1 MRKLTDMRSTG
12 RKKTVGLI
20 IENLFTEF
28 AQEVIQNVISSSRLN
43 KDINVVIVAGKY
55 DPETD
60 LEDHQHRYKR
70 VYNSVYKLEELC
82 GFDGLIISLGSMEK
96 IKREVIDKRYFEKLK
111 NTPKVFVVSDLE
123 GQPSVNYDNSTG
135 IDEAVDCLVNAYG
148 LSRFCMLGGRE
159 DNVDARAR
167 KALYADALARNKIE
181 FTDRNY
187 VSGDMSADTQEPAR
201 ELLDKN
207 PDAQVIF
214 CVNDA
219 SAVGLFEVMA
229 SRGLQPGKDI
239 MVFGFDN
246 TNAAGR
252 MSPTLASIGASEITL
267 GQKAMEEV
275 LSQMNGNP
283 PKSVLVPTRIY
294 GRESFEYEMY
304 EYTTIE
310 MFNVDKDFIYRMFDD
325 CFYRYRYEYRDR
337 ESVNLPRLF
346 YAFMSKILKTLRS
359 KYISIED
366 FNESLHLIDIFFEN
380 GAMDYTDAGK
390 FTKSVETLQNTV
402 NQLGGNNRYVNRL
415 FARMKDKAI
424 IALAENRLRSNDK
437 LITGRQKIQN
447 MMVETVSYSGDS
459 GDAVNRIVR
468 NFDKLGLMNSALF
481 LFESPVDYE
490 EDKEDLFPS
499 YINLKCV
506 MKSGELYVIP
516 KERQSGAVGDMF
528 RRVELPSKCS
538 EFVPFPI
545 FYRESIFG
553 FLLCEYSDEIANSG
567 EFFADQLARTL
578 YMNEYYR

>member
-1 MRKLTDMRSTG
+1 MRGTN
-12 RKKTVGLI
+12 KKRTVGLI

-43 KDINVVIVAGKY
+43 SDIDVVIVAGKY
-55 DPETD
+55 DPSD
-60 LEDHQHRYKR
+60 DPEDHQHRYKR
-70 VYNSVYKLEELC
+70 VYNSVYRLEELC
-82 GFDGLIISLGSMEK
+82 NFDGLIISLGSMEK
-96 IKREVIDKRYFEKLK
+96 IKREVIEKRYFESLK
-111 NTPKVFVVSDLE
+111 DTPKVFVVSDLE

-201 ELLDKN
+201 ELLDNN
-207 PDAQVIF
+207 PDVQAIF

-219 SAVGLFEVMA
+219 SAVGLFDIMA
-229 SRGLQPGKDI
+229 QRGLEPGKDI

-246 TNAAGR
+246 TTAAGR
-252 MSPTLASIGASEITL
+252 MSPTLASIGASEVTL

-283 PKSVLVPTRIY
+283 PKSVLIPTRIY

-304 EYTTIE
+304 EYTTME
-310 MFNVDKDFIYRMFDD
+310 LVSADSQFIYKMFDD
-325 CFYRYRYEYRDR
+325 CFYRYRYEFRDR

-346 YAFMSKILKTLRS
+346 YAFMSKILKTIRS
-359 KYISIED
+359 KYLSVED
-366 FNESLHLIDIFFEN
+366 YDEICKLIDIFFDN

-390 FTKSVETLQNTV
+390 FTKSVELLQNSV
-402 NQLGGNNRYVNRL
+402 NYLAGNNRNVNRL
-415 FARMKDKAI
+415 FARMKDRAI
-424 IALAENRLRSNDK
+424 IALAENKLRSNDK

-447 MMVETVSYSGDS
+447 MMVETVSYSQDTES
-459 GDAVNRIVR
+459 AVNRIVR
-468 NFDKLGLMNSALF
+468 NFDKLGLMNSALY
-481 LFESPVDYE
+481 LFEHSVTFE
-490 EDKEDLFPS
+490 EVKEELFPPS
-499 YINLKCV
+499 IDLKCV
-506 MKSGELYVIP
+506 MKAGELYVIP
-516 KERQSGAVGDMF
+516 KERQGGPTGDMF

-538 EFVPFPI
+538 EYVPFPI
-545 FYRESIFG
+545 FYKESIYG
-553 FLLCEYSDEIANSG
+553 FLVCEYSDEIANSG
-567 EFFADQLARTL
+567 EYFADQLARTL

>member
-1 MRKLTDMRSTG
+1 MRGTN
-12 RKKTVGLI
+12 KKRTVGLI

-43 KDINVVIVAGKY
+43 SDIDVVIVAGKY
-55 DPETD
+55 DPSD
-60 LEDHQHRYKR
+60 DPEDHQHRYKR
-70 VYNSVYKLEELC
+70 VYNSVYRLEELC
-82 GFDGLIISLGSMEK
+82 NFDGLIISLGSMEK
-96 IKREVIDKRYFEKLK
+96 IKREVIEKRYFENLK
-111 NTPKVFVVSDLE
+111 DTPKVFVVSDLE

-201 ELLDKN
+201 ELLDNN
-207 PDAQVIF
+207 PDVQAIF

-219 SAVGLFEVMA
+219 SAVGLFDVMA
-229 SRGLQPGKDI
+229 QRGLVPGKDI

-246 TNAAGR
+246 TTAAGR
-252 MSPTLASIGASEITL
+252 MSPTLASIGASEVTL

-283 PKSVLVPTRIY
+283 PKSVLIPTRIY

-304 EYTTIE
+304 EYTTME
-310 MFNVDKDFIYRMFDD
+310 LVSADSQFIYKMFDD
-325 CFYRYRYEYRDR
+325 CFYRYRYEFRDR

-346 YAFMSKILKTLRS
+346 YAFMSKILKTIRS
-359 KYISIED
+359 KYLSVED
-366 FNESLHLIDIFFEN
+366 FDEICKLIDIFFDN

-390 FTKSVETLQNTV
+390 FTKSVELLQNSV
-402 NQLGGNNRYVNRL
+402 NYLAGNNRNVNRL
-415 FARMKDKAI
+415 FARMKDRAI
-424 IALAENRLRSNDK
+424 IALAENKLRSNDR

-447 MMVETVSYSGDS
+447 MMVETVSYSQDTES
-459 GDAVNRIVR
+459 AVNRIVR
-468 NFDKLGLMNSALF
+468 NFDKLGLMNSALY
-481 LFESPVDYE
+481 LFEHSVTFE
-490 EDKEDLFPS
+490 EDKEELFPPS
-499 YINLKCV
+499 IDLKCV
-506 MKSGELYVIP
+506 MKAGELYVIP
-516 KERQSGAVGDMF
+516 KERQGGPTGDMF

-538 EFVPFPI
+538 EYVPFPI
-545 FYRESIFG
+545 FYKESIYG
-553 FLLCEYSDEIANSG
+553 FLVCEYSDEIANSG
-567 EFFADQLARTL
+567 EYFADQLARTL
-578 YMNEYYR
+578 YMNENFR

>member
-1 MRKLTDMRSTG
+1 MRGTN
-12 RKKTVGLI
+12 KKRTVGLI

-43 KDINVVIVAGKY
+43 SDIDVVIVAGKY
-55 DPETD
+55 DPSD
-60 LEDHQHRYKR
+60 DPEDHQHRYKR
-70 VYNSVYKLEELC
+70 VYNSVYRLEELC
-82 GFDGLIISLGSMEK
+82 NFDGLIISLGSMEK
-96 IKREVIDKRYFEKLK
+96 IKREVIEKRYFESLK
-111 NTPKVFVVSDLE
+111 DTPKVFVVSDLE

-201 ELLDKN
+201 ELLDNN
-207 PDAQVIF
+207 PDVQAIF

-219 SAVGLFEVMA
+219 SAVGLFDIMA
-229 SRGLQPGKDI
+229 QRGLEPGKDI

-246 TNAAGR
+246 TTAAGR
-252 MSPTLASIGASEITL
+252 MSPTLASIGASEVTL

-283 PKSVLVPTRIY
+283 PKSVLIPTRIY

-304 EYTTIE
+304 EYTTME
-310 MFNVDKDFIYRMFDD
+310 LVSADSQFIYKMFDD
-325 CFYRYRYEYRDR
+325 CFYRYRYEFRDR

-346 YAFMSKILKTLRS
+346 YAFMSKILKTIRS
-359 KYISIED
+359 KYLSVED
-366 FNESLHLIDIFFEN
+366 YDEICKLIDIFFDN

-390 FTKSVETLQNTV
+390 FTKSVELLQNSV
-402 NQLGGNNRYVNRL
+402 NYLAGNNRNVNRL
-415 FARMKDKAI
+415 FARMKDRAI
-424 IALAENRLRSNDK
+424 IALAENKLRSNDK

-447 MMVETVSYSGDS
+447 MMVETVSYSQDTES
-459 GDAVNRIVR
+459 AVNRIVR
-468 NFDKLGLMNSALF
+468 NFDKLGLMNSALY
-481 LFESPVDYE
+481 LFEHSVTFE
-490 EDKEDLFPS
+490 EDKEELFPPS
-499 YINLKCV
+499 IDLKCV
-506 MKSGELYVIP
+506 MKAGELYVIP
-516 KERQSGAVGDMF
+516 KERQGGPTGDMF

-538 EFVPFPI
+538 EYVPFPI
-545 FYRESIFG
+545 FYKESIYG
-553 FLLCEYSDEIANSG
+553 FLVCEYSDEIANSG
-567 EFFADQLARTL
+567 EYFADQLARTL
-578 YMNEYYR
+578 YMNENFR

>member
-1 MRKLTDMRSTG
+1 MRGTN
-12 RKKTVGLI
+12 KKRTVGLI

-43 KDINVVIVAGKY
+43 SDIDVVIVAGKY
-55 DPETD
+55 DPSD
-60 LEDHQHRYKR
+60 DPEDHQHRYKR
-70 VYNSVYKLEELC
+70 VYNSVYRLEELC
-82 GFDGLIISLGSMEK
+82 NFDGLIISLGSMEK
-96 IKREVIDKRYFEKLK
+96 IKREVIEKRYFESLK
-111 NTPKVFVVSDLE
+111 DTPKVFVVSDLE

-167 KALYADALARNKIE
+167 KTLYADALARNKIE

-201 ELLDKN
+201 ELLDNN
-207 PDAQVIF
+207 PDVQAIF

-219 SAVGLFEVMA
+219 SAVGLFDIMA
-229 SRGLQPGKDI
+229 QRGLEPGKDI

-246 TNAAGR
+246 TTAAGR
-252 MSPTLASIGASEITL
+252 MSPTLASIGASEVTL

-283 PKSVLVPTRIY
+283 PKSVLIPTRIY

-304 EYTTIE
+304 EYTTME
-310 MFNVDKDFIYRMFDD
+310 LVSADSQFIYKMFDD
-325 CFYRYRYEYRDR
+325 CFYRYRYEFRDR

-346 YAFMSKILKTLRS
+346 YAFMSKILKTIRS
-359 KYISIED
+359 KYLSVED
-366 FNESLHLIDIFFEN
+366 FDEICKLIDIFFDN

-390 FTKSVETLQNTV
+390 FTKSVELLQNSV
-402 NQLGGNNRYVNRL
+402 NYLAGNNRNVNRL
-415 FARMKDKAI
+415 FARMKDRAI
-424 IALAENRLRSNDK
+424 IALAENKLRSNDK

-447 MMVETVSYSGDS
+447 MMVETVSYSQDTES
-459 GDAVNRIVR
+459 AVNRIVR
-468 NFDKLGLMNSALF
+468 NFDKLGLMNSALY
-481 LFESPVDYE
+481 LFEHSVTFE
-490 EDKEDLFPS
+490 EDKEELFPPS
-499 YINLKCV
+499 IDLKCV
-506 MKSGELYVIP
+506 MKTGELYVIP
-516 KERQSGAVGDMF
+516 KERQAGPTGDMF

-538 EFVPFPI
+538 EYVPFPI
-545 FYRESIFG
+545 FYKESIYG
-553 FLLCEYSDEIANSG
+553 FLVCEYSDEIANSG
-567 EFFADQLARTL
+567 EYFADQLARTL

>member
-1 MRKLTDMRSTG
+1 MRGTS
-12 RKKTVGLI
+12 KKKIIGLI

-43 KDINVVIVAGKY
+43 NDIDIVIVAGKY
-55 DPETD
+55 DPSD
-60 LEDHQHRYKR
+60 DPEDHQHRYKR
-70 VYNSVYKLEELC
+70 VYNSVYRLEELC
-82 GFDGLIISLGSMEK
+82 NFDGLIISLGSMEK
-96 IKREVIDKRYFEKLK
+96 IKREVIEKRYFEKLK

-167 KALYADALARNKIE
+167 RGLYADALARNKIE

-207 PDAQVIF
+207 PDVQAIF

-219 SAVGLFEVMA
+219 SAVGLFDVMA
-229 SRGLQPGKDI
+229 QRGLVPGKDI

-246 TNAAGR
+246 TTAAGR
-252 MSPTLASIGASEITL
+252 MSPTLASIGASEVTL

-283 PKSVLVPTRIY
+283 PKSVLIPTRIY

-304 EYTTIE
+304 EYTTME
-310 MFNVDKDFIYRMFDD
+310 LVSADPNFIYKMFDD
-325 CFYRYRYEYRDR
+325 CFYRYRYEFRDR

-346 YAFMSKILKTLRS
+346 YAFMSKILKTIRS
-359 KYISIED
+359 KYLSVED
-366 FNESLHLIDIFFEN
+366 FDEICKLIDIFFDN

-390 FTKSVETLQNTV
+390 FTKSVELLQNSV
-402 NQLGGNNRYVNRL
+402 NYLGGNNRNVNRL
-415 FARMKDKAI
+415 FARMKDRAI
-424 IALAENRLRSNDK
+424 IALAENKLRSNDK

-447 MMVETVSYSGDS
+447 MMVETVSYSQDTES
-459 GDAVNRIVR
+459 AVNRIVR
-468 NFDKLGLMNSALF
+468 NFDKLGLMNSALY
-481 LFESPVDYE
+481 LFDHSVTFE
-490 EDKEDLFPS
+490 EDKEELFPQS
-499 YINLKCV
+499 IDLKCV
-506 MKSGELYVIP
+506 MKAGELYVIP
-516 KERQSGAVGDMF
+516 KERQAGPTGDMF

-538 EFVPFPI
+538 EYVPFPI
-545 FYRESIFG
+545 FYKESIYG
-553 FLLCEYSDEIANSG
+553 FLVCEYSDEIANSG
-567 EFFADQLARTL
+567 EYFADQLARTL
-578 YMNEYYR
+578 YMNENFR

>member
-1 MRKLTDMRSTG
+1 MRGTN
-12 RKKTVGLI
+12 KKRTVGLI

-43 KDINVVIVAGKY
+43 SDIDVVIVAGKY
-55 DPETD
+55 DPSD
-60 LEDHQHRYKR
+60 DPEDHQHRYKR
-70 VYNSVYKLEELC
+70 VYNSVYRLEELC
-82 GFDGLIISLGSMEK
+82 NFDGLIISLGSMEK
-96 IKREVIDKRYFEKLK
+96 IKREVIEKRYFEKLK

-201 ELLDKN
+201 ELLDNN
-207 PDAQVIF
+207 PDVQAIF

-219 SAVGLFEVMA
+219 SAVGLFDVMA
-229 SRGLQPGKDI
+229 QRGLVPGKDI

-246 TNAAGR
+246 TTAAGR
-252 MSPTLASIGASEITL
+252 MSPTLASIGASEVTL

-283 PKSVLVPTRIY
+283 PKSVLIPTRIY

-304 EYTTIE
+304 EYTTME
-310 MFNVDKDFIYRMFDD
+310 LVSADSQFIYKMFDD
-325 CFYRYRYEYRDR
+325 CFYRYRYEFRDR

-346 YAFMSKILKTLRS
+346 YAFMSKILKTIRS
-359 KYISIED
+359 KYLSVED
-366 FNESLHLIDIFFEN
+366 FDEICKLIDIFFDN

-390 FTKSVETLQNTV
+390 FTKSVELLQNSV
-402 NQLGGNNRYVNRL
+402 NYLAGNNRNVNRL
-415 FARMKDKAI
+415 FARMKDRAI
-424 IALAENRLRSNDK
+424 IALAENKLRSNDR

-447 MMVETVSYSGDS
+447 MMVETVSYSQDTES
-459 GDAVNRIVR
+459 AVNRIVR
-468 NFDKLGLMNSALF
+468 NFDKLGLMNSALY
-481 LFESPVDYE
+481 LFEHSVTFE
-490 EDKEDLFPS
+490 EDKEELFPPS
-499 YINLKCV
+499 IDLKCV
-506 MKSGELYVIP
+506 MKAGELYVIP
-516 KERQSGAVGDMF
+516 KERQAGPTGDMF

-538 EFVPFPI
+538 EYVPFPI
-545 FYRESIFG
+545 FYKESIYG
-553 FLLCEYSDEIANSG
+553 FLVCEYSDEIANSG
-567 EFFADQLARTL
+567 EYFADQLARTL
-578 YMNEYYR
+578 YMNENFR

>member
-1 MRKLTDMRSTG
+1 MRGTN
-12 RKKTVGLI
+12 KKRTVGLI

-43 KDINVVIVAGKY
+43 SDIDVVIVAGKY
-55 DPETD
+55 DPSD
-60 LEDHQHRYKR
+60 DPEDHQHRYKR
-70 VYNSVYKLEELC
+70 VYNSVYRLEELC
-82 GFDGLIISLGSMEK
+82 NFDGLIISLGSMEK
-96 IKREVIDKRYFEKLK
+96 IKREVIEKRYFESLK
-111 NTPKVFVVSDLE
+111 DTPKVFVVSDLE

-167 KALYADALARNKIE
+167 RGLYADALARNKIE

-207 PDAQVIF
+207 PDVQAIF

-219 SAVGLFEVMA
+219 SAVGLFDVMA
-229 SRGLQPGKDI
+229 QRGLVPGKDI

-246 TNAAGR
+246 TTAAGR
-252 MSPTLASIGASEITL
+252 MSPTLASIGASEVTL

-283 PKSVLVPTRIY
+283 PKSVLIPTRIY

-304 EYTTIE
+304 EYTTME
-310 MFNVDKDFIYRMFDD
+310 LVSADSQFIYKMFDD
-325 CFYRYRYEYRDR
+325 CFYRYRYEFRDR

-346 YAFMSKILKTLRS
+346 YAFMSKILKTIRS
-359 KYISIED
+359 KYLSVED
-366 FNESLHLIDIFFEN
+366 FDEICKLIDIFFDN

-390 FTKSVETLQNTV
+390 FTKSVELLQNSV
-402 NQLGGNNRYVNRL
+402 NYLAGNNRNVNRL
-415 FARMKDKAI
+415 FARMKDRAI
-424 IALAENRLRSNDK
+424 IALAENKLRSNDR

-447 MMVETVSYSGDS
+447 MMVETVSYSQDTES
-459 GDAVNRIVR
+459 AVNRIVR
-468 NFDKLGLMNSALF
+468 NFDKLGLMNSALY
-481 LFESPVDYE
+481 LFEHSVTFE
-490 EDKEDLFPS
+490 EDKEELFPPS
-499 YINLKCV
+499 IDLKCV
-506 MKSGELYVIP
+506 MKTGELYVIP
-516 KERQSGAVGDMF
+516 KERQAGPTGDMF

-538 EFVPFPI
+538 EYVPFPI
-545 FYRESIFG
+545 FYKESIYG
-553 FLLCEYSDEIANSG
+553 FLVCEYSDEIANSG
-567 EFFADQLARTL
+567 EYFADQLARTL
-578 YMNEYYR
+578 YMNENFR

>member
-1 MRKLTDMRSTG
+1 MRGTN
-12 RKKTVGLI
+12 KKRTVGLI

-43 KDINVVIVAGKY
+43 SDIDVVIVAGKY
-55 DPETD
+55 DPSD
-60 LEDHQHRYKR
+60 DPEDHQHRYKR
-70 VYNSVYKLEELC
+70 VYNSVYRLEELC
-82 GFDGLIISLGSMEK
+82 NFDGLIISLGSMEK
-96 IKREVIDKRYFEKLK
+96 IKREVIEKRYFEKLK

-207 PDAQVIF
+207 PDVQAIF

-219 SAVGLFEVMA
+219 SAVGLFDVMA
-229 SRGLQPGKDI
+229 QRGLVPGKDI

-246 TNAAGR
+246 TTAAGR
-252 MSPTLASIGASEITL
+252 MSPTLASIGASEVTL

-283 PKSVLVPTRIY
+283 PKSVLIPTRIY

-304 EYTTIE
+304 EYTTME
-310 MFNVDKDFIYRMFDD
+310 LVSADSQFIYKMFDD
-325 CFYRYRYEYRDR
+325 CFYRYRYEFRDR

-346 YAFMSKILKTLRS
+346 YAFMSKILKTIRS
-359 KYISIED
+359 KYLSVED
-366 FNESLHLIDIFFEN
+366 FDEICKLIDIFFDN

-390 FTKSVETLQNTV
+390 FTKSVELLQNSV
-402 NQLGGNNRYVNRL
+402 NYLAGNNRNVNRL
-415 FARMKDKAI
+415 FARMKDRAI
-424 IALAENRLRSNDK
+424 IALAENKLRSNDR

-447 MMVETVSYSGDS
+447 MMVETVSYSQDTES
-459 GDAVNRIVR
+459 AVNRIVR
-468 NFDKLGLMNSALF
+468 NFDKLGLMNSALY
-481 LFESPVDYE
+481 LFEHSLTFE
-490 EDKEDLFPS
+490 EDREELFPPS
-499 YINLKCV
+499 IDLKCV
-506 MKSGELYVIP
+506 MKTGELYVIP
-516 KERQSGAVGDMF
+516 KERQAGPTGDMF

-538 EFVPFPI
+538 EYVPFPI
-545 FYRESIFG
+545 FYKESIYG
-553 FLLCEYSDEIANSG
+553 FLVCEYSDEIANSG
-567 EFFADQLARTL
+567 EYFADQLARTL
-578 YMNEYYR
+578 YMNENFR

>member
-1 MRKLTDMRSTG
+1 MRGTN
-12 RKKTVGLI
+12 KKRTVGLI

-43 KDINVVIVAGKY
+43 SDIDVVIVAGKY
-55 DPETD
+55 DPSD
-60 LEDHQHRYKR
+60 DPEDHQHRYKR
-70 VYNSVYKLEELC
+70 VYNSVYRLEELC
-82 GFDGLIISLGSMEK
+82 NFDGLIISLGSMEK
-96 IKREVIDKRYFEKLK
+96 IKREVIEKRYFENLK
-111 NTPKVFVVSDLE
+111 DTPKVFVVSDLE

-207 PDAQVIF
+207 PDVQAIF

-219 SAVGLFEVMA
+219 SAVGLFDVMA
-229 SRGLQPGKDI
+229 QRGLVPGKDI

-246 TNAAGR
+246 TTAAGR
-252 MSPTLASIGASEITL
+252 MSPTLASIGASEVTL

-283 PKSVLVPTRIY
+283 PKSVLIPTRIY

-304 EYTTIE
+304 EYTTME
-310 MFNVDKDFIYRMFDD
+310 LVSADSQFIYKMFDD
-325 CFYRYRYEYRDR
+325 CFYRYRYEFRDR

-346 YAFMSKILKTLRS
+346 YAFMSKILKTIRS
-359 KYISIED
+359 KYLSVED
-366 FNESLHLIDIFFEN
+366 FDEICKLIDIFFDN

-390 FTKSVETLQNTV
+390 FTKSVELLQNSV
-402 NQLGGNNRYVNRL
+402 NYLAGNNRNVNRL
-415 FARMKDKAI
+415 FARMKDRAI
-424 IALAENRLRSNDK
+424 IALAENKLRSNDR

-447 MMVETVSYSGDS
+447 MMVETVSYSQDTES
-459 GDAVNRIVR
+459 AVNRIVR
-468 NFDKLGLMNSALF
+468 NFDKLGLMNSALY
-481 LFESPVDYE
+481 LFEHSVAFE
-490 EDKEDLFPS
+490 EDKEELFPPS
-499 YINLKCV
+499 IDLKCV
-506 MKSGELYVIP
+506 MKTGELYVIP
-516 KERQSGAVGDMF
+516 KERQAGPTGDMF

-538 EFVPFPI
+538 EYVPFPI
-545 FYRESIFG
+545 FYKESIYG
-553 FLLCEYSDEIANSG
+553 FLVCEYSDEIANSG
-567 EFFADQLARTL
+567 EYFADQLARTL
-578 YMNEYYR
+578 YMNENFR

>member
-1 MRKLTDMRSTG
+1 MRGTN
-12 RKKTVGLI
+12 KKRTVGLI

-43 KDINVVIVAGKY
+43 SDIDVVIVAGKY
-55 DPETD
+55 DPSD
-60 LEDHQHRYKR
+60 DPEDHQHRYKR
-70 VYNSVYKLEELC
+70 VYNSVYRLEELC
-82 GFDGLIISLGSMEK
+82 NFDGLIISLGSMEK
-96 IKREVIDKRYFEKLK
+96 IKREVIEKRYFESLK
-111 NTPKVFVVSDLE
+111 DTPKVFVVSDLE

-167 KALYADALARNKIE
+167 KTLYADALARNKIE

-201 ELLDKN
+201 ELLDNN
-207 PDAQVIF
+207 PDVQAIF

-219 SAVGLFEVMA
+219 SAVGLFDIMA
-229 SRGLQPGKDI
+229 QRGLEPGKDI

-246 TNAAGR
+246 TTAAGR
-252 MSPTLASIGASEITL
+252 MSPTLASIGASEVTL

-283 PKSVLVPTRIY
+283 PKSVLIPTRIY

-304 EYTTIE
+304 EYTTME
-310 MFNVDKDFIYRMFDD
+310 LVSADSQFIYKMFDD
-325 CFYRYRYEYRDR
+325 CFYRYRYEFRDR

-346 YAFMSKILKTLRS
+346 YAFMSKILKTIRS
-359 KYISIED
+359 KYLSVED
-366 FNESLHLIDIFFEN
+366 YDEICKLIDIFFDN

-390 FTKSVETLQNTV
+390 FTKSVELLQNSV
-402 NQLGGNNRYVNRL
+402 NYLAGNNRNVNRL
-415 FARMKDKAI
+415 FARMKDRAI
-424 IALAENRLRSNDK
+424 IALAENKLRSNDK

-447 MMVETVSYSGDS
+447 MMVETVSYSQDTES
-459 GDAVNRIVR
+459 AVNRIVR
-468 NFDKLGLMNSALF
+468 NFDKLGLMNSALY
-481 LFESPVDYE
+481 LFDHSVTFE
-490 EDKEDLFPS
+490 EDKEELFPPS
-499 YINLKCV
+499 IDLKCV
-506 MKSGELYVIP
+506 MKAGELYVIP
-516 KERQSGAVGDMF
+516 KERQGGPTGDMF

-538 EFVPFPI
+538 EYVPFPI
-545 FYRESIFG
+545 FYKESIYG
-553 FLLCEYSDEIANSG
+553 FLVCEYSDEIANSG
-567 EFFADQLARTL
+567 EYFADQLARTL

>member
-1 MRKLTDMRSTG
+1 MRGTN
-12 RKKTVGLI
+12 KKRTVGLI

-43 KDINVVIVAGKY
+43 SDIDVVIVAGKY
-55 DPETD
+55 DPSD
-60 LEDHQHRYKR
+60 DPEDHQHRYKR
-70 VYNSVYKLEELC
+70 VYNSVYRLEELC
-82 GFDGLIISLGSMEK
+82 NFDGLIISLGSMEK
-96 IKREVIDKRYFEKLK
+96 IKREVIEKRYFEKLK

-167 KALYADALARNKIE
+167 RGLYADALARNKIE

-207 PDAQVIF
+207 PDVQAIF

-219 SAVGLFEVMA
+219 SAVGLFDVMA
-229 SRGLQPGKDI
+229 QRGLVPGKDI

-246 TNAAGR
+246 TTAAGR
-252 MSPTLASIGASEITL
+252 MSPTLASIGASEVTL

-283 PKSVLVPTRIY
+283 PKSVLIPTRIY

-304 EYTTIE
+304 EYTTME
-310 MFNVDKDFIYRMFDD
+310 LVSADSQFIYKMFDD
-325 CFYRYRYEYRDR
+325 CFYRYRYEFRDR

-346 YAFMSKILKTLRS
+346 YAFMSKILKTIRS
-359 KYISIED
+359 KYLSVED
-366 FNESLHLIDIFFEN
+366 FDEICKLIDIFFDN

-390 FTKSVETLQNTV
+390 FTKSVELLQNSV
-402 NQLGGNNRYVNRL
+402 NYLAGNNRNVNRL
-415 FARMKDKAI
+415 FARMKDRAI
-424 IALAENRLRSNDK
+424 IALAENKLRSNDR

-447 MMVETVSYSGDS
+447 MMVETVSYSQDTES
-459 GDAVNRIVR
+459 AVNRIVR
-468 NFDKLGLMNSALF
+468 NFDKLGLMNSALY
-481 LFESPVDYE
+481 LFEHSVTFE
-490 EDKEDLFPS
+490 EDKEELFPPS
-499 YINLKCV
+499 IDLKCV
-506 MKSGELYVIP
+506 MKTGELYVIP
-516 KERQSGAVGDMF
+516 KERQAGPTGDMF

-538 EFVPFPI
+538 EYVPFPI
-545 FYRESIFG
+545 FYKESIYG
-553 FLLCEYSDEIANSG
+553 FLVCEYSDEIANSG
-567 EFFADQLARTL
+567 EYFADQLARTL
-578 YMNEYYR
+578 YMNENFR